1 MSIPIQEFR
10 TVPIRDDLR
19 QKRENGDVILDA
31 DGKKFAAHSVI
42 LASQSAILANHIE
55 KQFEAQRKAK
65 SKSNGRIELKTKLAA
80 QTMRILL
87 QLLYHEQVSAPL
99 ETIFDVLLA
108 ADKYRILHIVDCTAA
123 TLSENI
129 TLPVAVSV
137 MNVYHGTQDPSL
149 TDLVCTSLDCIS
161 MPSNFYELTDES
173 KPGNPLNR
181 HIQLLSYDAI
191 KMIVERQVMAENKAE
206 FVHASCKLVNI
217 WASPIPSEERLLF
230 ITELL
235 KVMDIQSLNAMQMAN
250 VIRLEAFMD
259 NHQTQGYLMKTITK
273 LLVQLEVTKLH
284 HDFKYVNA
292 DVYKENIAKARVPS
306 SRAQSVHN
314 QHWDYQPKKMS
325 ETARSMPGLADDY
338 TMAPHPASRSH
349 RSQSRNHSRSHH
361 STRHV
366 SPDRESMMS
375 HNTIRTVDSRRSHA
389 SKKST
394 SRRSKS
400 RHHSPEAA
408 SGGSYKT
415 LPSELS
421 RAMSQTHSSKV

>member
-1 MSIPIQEFR
+1 
-10 TVPIRDDLR
+10 
-19 QKRENGDVILDA
+19 
-31 DGKKFAAHSVI
+31 
-42 LASQSAILANHIE
+42 
-55 KQFEAQRKAK
+55 
-65 SKSNGRIELKTKLAA
+65 
-80 QTMRILL
+80 
-87 QLLYHEQVSAPL
+87 
-99 ETIFDVLLA
+99 
-108 ADKYRILHIVDCTAA
+108 
-123 TLSENI
+123 
-129 TLPVAVSV
+129 
-137 MNVYHGTQDPSL
+137 
-149 TDLVCTSLDCIS
+149 
-161 MPSNFYELTDES
+161 
-173 KPGNPLNR
+173 
-181 HIQLLSYDAI
+181 
-191 KMIVERQVMAENKAE
+191 MIVERQVMAENKAE

-292 DVYKENIAKARVPS
+292 DVYKENIAKAR
-306 SRAQSVHN
+306 
-314 QHWDYQPKKMS
+314 
-325 ETARSMPGLADDY
+325 ARSMPGLADDY

-361 STRHV
+361 STRNV

>member
-87 QLLYHEQVSAPL
+87 QLMYHEQVSAPL

-292 DVYKENIAKARVPS
+292 DVYKENIAKAR
-306 SRAQSVHN
+306 
-314 QHWDYQPKKMS
+314 
-325 ETARSMPGLADDY
+325 ARSMPGLADDY

-361 STRHV
+361 FTRHV